1 MPWSVQMNV
10 SLLCSDLKSYS
21 ILCWPFII
29 GNVVMLSG
37 VPIPSKNGEV
47 ISDIVATMLLT
58 HDLVMEVS
66 DVPPPPHAVAK
77 NDKSN
82 IVFFMDAIIHQYE
95 THHNRIL
102 LLLLL
107 LQYYWCPR
115 RDSNSQNLVSKT
127 STYTNSVTW
136 AYLVQPVGIEPT
148 STALQTAAM
157 TTSAKVAWY
166 LVTESNCRNRLVR
179 VVFYH

>member
-1 MPWSVQMNV
+1 
-10 SLLCSDLKSYS
+10 
-21 ILCWPFII
+21 
-29 GNVVMLSG
+29 MLSG

-127 STYTNSVTW
+127 SVSADSTIG
-136 AYLVQPVGIEPT
+136 ALIQQDGI
-148 STALQTAAM
+148 
-157 TTSAKVAWY
+157 
-166 LVTESNCRNRLVR
+166 
-179 VVFYH
+179 